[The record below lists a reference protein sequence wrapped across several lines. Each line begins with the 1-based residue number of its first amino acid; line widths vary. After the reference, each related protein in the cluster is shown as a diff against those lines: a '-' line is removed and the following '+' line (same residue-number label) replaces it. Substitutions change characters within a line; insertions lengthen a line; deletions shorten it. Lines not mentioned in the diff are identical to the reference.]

1 LFGIK
6 SRGTKEKKEK
16 GKRED
21 AINAE
26 TRTLCRNTEV
36 IGKRMNR

>member
-6 SRGTKEKKEK
+6 SRGTEEKKEK

-21 AINAE
+21 TINVE
-26 TRTLCRNTEV
+26 IRTLCRNTEV
-36 IGKRMNR
+36 IGKGMNR